1 MAPIDATTVFF
12 SLSFVISRCISWDGP
27 TAPPGESILTTT
39 ALTSSLSPR
48 SLSSWFISVESAIT
62 PRSSTTAT
70 LSPVIAPEAKTPT
83 TMDSTITI
91 MKTAPAAARMFFRT
105 PPPISGGTFSGR
117 SGVLPY
123 LPDGEAYLVVL
134 GVDVQD
140 LDLDYVAFLDIRS
153 ALLAAG
159 ELGYV
164 HQAFEPFLELDERA
178 EVGNARYPAL
188 YYHAGFVAL
197 LDALP
202 RVLLKE
208 LGRKGEPPVGALY
221 VEDDSLDFLTLLEKL
236 GGVLYLP
243 PREIRDMDKPVEAR
257 LYLDERAVIGD
268 IDDIAPG
275 PRAGRVLAADLY
287 PWVFHGLLDAKR
299 DLVLFLVEL
308 QDHDIYA
315 VAYLQH
321 LRGMSDLAPREF

>member
-243 PREIRDMDKPVEAR
+243 PREIRDMDKPVYALFYADENAEVGYVLDLALNPRALWIALLGLFPGIR
-257 LYLDERAVIGD
+257 LYLLHAQRNAF
-268 IDDIAPG
+268 A
-275 PRAGRVLAADLY
+275 RRVDFEYLNLY
-287 PWVFHGLLDAKR
+287 
-299 DLVLFLVEL
+299 
-308 QDHDIYA
+308 
-315 VAYLQH
+315 
-321 LRGMSDLAPREF
+321 